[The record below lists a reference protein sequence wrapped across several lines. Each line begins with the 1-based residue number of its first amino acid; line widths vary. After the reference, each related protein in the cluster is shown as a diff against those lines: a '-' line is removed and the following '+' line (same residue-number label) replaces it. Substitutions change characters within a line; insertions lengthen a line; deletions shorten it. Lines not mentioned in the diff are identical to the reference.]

1 MDLQQHLA
9 DISLKTMSQLHRAIV
24 HLSGGQMLGPAFG
37 VPVTELHAVGRTS
50 GQPRSTMLT
59 APVIEGDR
67 VVLVALQGRR

>member
-1 MDLQQHLA
+1 
-9 DISLKTMSQLHRAIV
+9 V
-24 HLSGGQMLGPAFG
+24 PGPAFG
-37 VPVTELHAVGRTS
+37 VPVAELHAVGRTS

>member
-1 MDLQQHLA
+1 
-9 DISLKTMSQLHRAIV
+9 
-24 HLSGGQMLGPAFG
+24 MLGPAFG

-67 VVLVALQGRR
+67 VVLVARQGRR